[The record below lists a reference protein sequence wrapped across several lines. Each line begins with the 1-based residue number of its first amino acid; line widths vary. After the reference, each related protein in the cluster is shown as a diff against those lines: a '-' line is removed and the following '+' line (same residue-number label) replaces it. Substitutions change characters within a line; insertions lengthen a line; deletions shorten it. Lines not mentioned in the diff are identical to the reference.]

1 MTTIAFDSL
10 SILNFKSFRGQHEF
24 QLARQPGLYYIAG
37 RNKIDPQ
44 LDSNGVG
51 KSTIWDAFM
60 WVLYGK
66 TGRDNRPSNSIIPW
80 GMDKGTT
87 SISLRFFR
95 GDDEYKLTRTR
106 RPNEL
111 QLRTYKPNTL
121 RTVTEEEVIRLL
133 MPEEIT
139 RRTVVLGQFGSLF
152 LDLAPEQQ
160 SRMFNDGLNLELY
173 LRASKR
179 AAEARDTRES
189 STRQAWGGVTSLKG
203 RLTEL
208 SENLE
213 AQQRAAKGY
222 DKAHAQKMADAKAE
236 LTSLNKSM
244 EKTLVKAN
252 LPALRREKPEATI
265 AGLVKELSAARD
277 ALNAARSESE
287 QASRTTHQLRMQ
299 IRELD
304 RDVVAY
310 GKAIKGN
317 RACPECGQTA
327 PLTHLKSKL
336 ANAKTTI
343 ADVTSKLDVAEKNAK
358 GSDLAQ
364 IKADTLVD
372 ELDKTIREA
381 QSTAARIKAQQERI
395 SDIENEE
402 NPHEKQI
409 ASLKAKQVELGQQVD
424 DLTEKARQLEKEA
437 GECAFWVDAF
447 REIRLQQIDSTLDEL
462 EITTDRHVEALGLEG
477 WSIRFQ
483 TERETKSGN
492 VSSAFTTLLYPPG
505 AKGEPIRWQSYSGG
519 EAQRWQMATAFGL
532 SEVLLARSGIEPNV
546 ECYDEPTK
554 GLSAQGVDDLLEC
567 LAQRAQDLKRCI
579 YVVEHHSLQR
589 GMFTSMITVEKT
601 KNGSRILEDT

>member
-1 MTTIAFDSL
+1 MTSLAFDSL

-24 QLARQPGLYYIAG
+24 QLARQPGLYYVAG
-37 RNKIDPQ
+37 RNKIEPQ

-87 SISLRFFR
+87 SVSLRFFR
-95 GDDEYKLTRTR
+95 SDYEYMLTRTR
-106 RPNEL
+106 RPNDL

-121 RTVTEEEVIRLL
+121 RTVTDEEVIRLL
-133 MPEEIT
+133 MPEEMT

-160 SRMFNDGLNLELY
+160 SRMFNDGLNLEMY
-173 LRASKR
+173 LKASKK
-179 AAEARDTRES
+179 AAEARDARET

-213 AQQRAAKGY
+213 AQQEASKGY
-222 DKAHAQKMADAKAE
+222 DKAHAQKTAEAKAE
-236 LTSLNKSM
+236 LASLNRSL
-244 EKTLVKAN
+244 EKTLAKAN
-252 LPALRREKPEATI
+252 LPALRHEKPEAAI

-287 QASRTTHQLRMQ
+287 QASRTAHQLRTQ

-304 RDVVAY
+304 RDVIAY
-310 GKAIKGN
+310 EKAIKGN

-327 PLTHLKSKL
+327 PLTHLKGKL
-336 ANAKTTI
+336 ANAKTII
-343 ADVTSKLDVAEKNAK
+343 ANATTKLDVAEKDTK
-358 GSDLAQ
+358 RSDLAQ
-364 IKADTLVD
+364 MKADTLVI
-372 ELDKTIREA
+372 ELDKIIREA
-381 QSTAARIKAQQERI
+381 QSTAAKIKAQQERVL
-395 SDIENEE
+395 DIEDEG

-409 ASLKAKQVELGQQVD
+409 TSLKAKQVELGQQVD

-532 SEVLLARSGIEPNV
+532 SEVLLARSGIEPNII
-546 ECYDEPTK
+546 CLDEPTK
-554 GLSAQGVDDLLEC
+554 GLSTQGVDDLLSFLRDHAKENN
-567 LAQRAQDLKRCI
+567 LTI
-579 YVVEHHSLQR
+579 YFVDHHSLDK
-589 GMFTSMITVEKT
+589 GYFDDVITVTKDEK
-601 KNGSRILEDT
+601 GSHIDD